1 MESNCGL
8 TLESSD
14 DFAYCNGWWSLEL
27 KMDVIR
33 HEMSFEFLDFH
44 LSEEISENFSE
55 LFSIFPIEDSFTK
68 LWTNDDMIGT
78 IPPNMSS
85 VSVFLI

>member
-1 MESNCGL
+1 MEPNCRL

-14 DFAYCNGWWSLEL
+14 YFAYCNGWWDFQLE
-27 KMDVIR
+27 MNVIG
-33 HEMSFEFLDFH
+33 HEMSFEFFDFH
-44 LSEEISENFSE
+44 LSKEISENFSE
-55 LFSIFPIEDSFTK
+55 MFSIFPIEDSFTK